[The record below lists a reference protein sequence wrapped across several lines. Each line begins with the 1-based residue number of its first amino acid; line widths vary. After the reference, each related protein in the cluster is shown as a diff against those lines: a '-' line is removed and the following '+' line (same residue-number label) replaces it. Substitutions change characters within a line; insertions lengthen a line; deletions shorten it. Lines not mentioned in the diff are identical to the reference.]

1 MSEWVGDSLAT
12 ARREGKRRTKT
23 KDAMAMASHLIW
35 QHHCIERL
43 RNEGREERGKEGHT
57 HNCRTAPPFSHGMTY
72 DDIDGGATKTEP
84 R

>member
-1 MSEWVGDSLAT
+1 MGGRLSGNSQK
-12 ARREGKRRTKT
+12 RKRRTKT

-43 RNEGREERGKEGHT
+43 RNEGGKERGKEGHT
-57 HNCRTAPPFSHGMTY
+57 HNCRTAPPFSRGMTY